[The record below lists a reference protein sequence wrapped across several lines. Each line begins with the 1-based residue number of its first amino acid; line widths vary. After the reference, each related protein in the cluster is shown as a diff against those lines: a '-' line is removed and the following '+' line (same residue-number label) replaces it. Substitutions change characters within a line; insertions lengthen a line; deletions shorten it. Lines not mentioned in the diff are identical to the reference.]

1 MEWQLRRSTKWKLAK
16 ALNCLFF
23 HLLSSKKR
31 GDAMNLGKDLSIKAI
46 LIGFI
51 LSIAVAMYSAYIGL
65 MIGGVYWP
73 IVTTS
78 LMAMALLK
86 LFGKTTKQEI
96 IIAQTAASTGGLLA
110 AGIIFTIPAL
120 YLLGLQISA
129 LEIFIIALAG
139 GSLGVVFTVPL
150 RKEMIEREKLPFPD
164 GTAAAA
170 LVEAGDEGGDKIKK
184 LGIAFGIGAII
195 AILRDYLGAIPG
207 LISLDTLKLDIS
219 KYFSLGFGV
228 SLVTFAGGFLIGP
241 IFTGVWFLGALISN
255 FAIVPYLVA
264 NGFFADKGAAMASV
278 TGPLGIG
285 VIIGAAIAYFLLKGL
300 PALKKMFD
308 NLKSSK
314 KQWNKMQAFSL
325 VVVVALVTIALN
337 LDPLLSIVAIL
348 GSFFMAYIGAR
359 VTGEMNVDPME
370 IFAIIV
376 LLIAKLFLGF
386 EAVPLILLA
395 AIVCIAAGM
404 GGDFMQDLKAGHLLK
419 ADPRS
424 QTVTQ
429 LVGVL
434 GGALVLGFV
443 LTALAPQIGTAMFPA
458 PQAFALKGIVSA
470 EAIGTPMI
478 VGIGIGFIATLAL
491 TYFFNMGIVMIAFG
505 IGLYAPITLAFPLF
519 IGGMIRLWADRK
531 KFTEKGRLLAAGVIA
546 GEGLIGVIIALLLFS
561 GVIAL

>member
-1 MEWQLRRSTKWKLAK
+1 
-16 ALNCLFF
+16 
-23 HLLSSKKR
+23 
-31 GDAMNLGKDLSIKAI
+31 MNLGKDLSIKVI

-65 MIGGVYWP
+65 MVGGVYWP

-139 GSLGVVFTVPL
+139 GSLGVIFTMPL
-150 RKEMIEREKLPFPD
+150 RKEMIERENLPFPD
-164 GTAAAA
+164 GAAAAA

-195 AILRDYLGAIPG
+195 AILRDYLRLIPG

-219 KYFSLGFGV
+219 KLFSLGFGV

-264 NGFFADKGAAMASV
+264 TGVFADKGAAMVSI

-300 PALKKMFD
+300 PALGKMFSGIEISRKSGK
-308 NLKSSK
+308 NL
-314 KQWNKMQAFSL
+314 WVFGGMCGLFLLTISL
-325 VVVVALVTIALN
+325 GLPPVFT
-337 LDPLLSIVAIL
+337 LLAVI
-348 GSFFMAYIGAR
+348 GSFFMAYVGAR

-376 LLIAKLFLGF
+376 LLIAKLFLGI
-386 EAVPLILLA
+386 EAFYLVILSA
-395 AIVCIAAGM
+395 VVCIAAGM

-458 PQAFALKGIVSA
+458 PQAFALKGIIEA
-470 EAIGTPMI
+470 ESIGTPMI
-478 VGIGIGFIATLAL
+478 AGIGIGFIATLAL

-519 IGGMIRLWADRK
+519 VGGMIRLWADRK
-531 KFTEKGRLLAAGVIA
+531 KLTENGRLLAAGVIA
-546 GEGLIGVIIALLLFS
+546 GEGLIGVIIALLLFG
-561 GVIAL
+561 GVIVL